1 MCINKEVSITTFITS
16 TIVVIYLWVR
26 NYKYDKWYALFLLT
40 FASIQFWEFLLWIY
54 KGTKYDYPISGIII
68 PITICLELLVPY
80 LGKLWYQN
88 KYNWN
93 IGSKLL
99 NELKTSFFPYILFG
113 YIIALAISLSK
124 KKKEYTSL
132 THQGSLN
139 WNNSFKSTKSTYIHG
154 FIFAFVM
161 AYPFKDSSLYI
172 PIFIFA
178 SSLIVLAVSDSFSSY
193 WCLIANFATFFF
205 LMYPYL
211 P

>member
-16 TIVVIYLWVR
+16 TIVVIYLWFR
-26 NYKYDKWYALFLLT
+26 NYKYDKWYAIFLLT
-40 FASIQFWEFLLWIY
+40 FASMQFWEFLLWMY
-54 KGTKYDYPISGIII
+54 KGTKYDFPISGIII

-80 LGKLWYQN
+80 FGKLWFQN
-88 KYNWN
+88 KYKWN
-93 IGSKLL
+93 IGAKLL

-113 YIIALAISLSK
+113 YVIAFIILFSK
-124 KKKEYTSL
+124 KKRDYTTV

-139 WNNSFKSTKSTYIHG
+139 WNNSFETTKATYING
-154 FIFAFVM
+154 FMFAFIL
-161 AYPFKDSSLYI
+161 AYPFKDSSIYI

-178 SSLIVLAVSDSFSSY
+178 SSLITLVVSDSFSSY
-193 WCLIANFATFFF
+193 WCLIANFVTFFF